1 MLSIIITNVL
11 IFDNARTQVI
21 DVHAS
26 FLYLELRSVYRNER
40 ERMPRLKPSAPQW
53 QPGQSGNPKGR
64 PIGSRNKLN
73 EKFILALHDDFA
85 KHGPAVIEK
94 VRETRPEIYL
104 KVIASILPREL
115 HFRTA
120 NAFDGIS
127 DEELNQ
133 SLESIRRVL
142 ASRAPIGDAKGG
154 PAPGGSSKLN

>member
-1 MLSIIITNVL
+1 MQNVVL
-11 IFDNARTQVI
+11 FTRIGNPMAR
-21 DVHAS
+21 
-26 FLYLELRSVYRNER
+26 
-40 ERMPRLKPSAPQW
+40 PKPSAPQW
-53 QPGQSGNPKGR
+53 QPGHSGNPKGR

-85 KHGPAVIEK
+85 QHGPAVIEK

-127 DEELNQ
+127 DEELNE

>member
-1 MLSIIITNVL
+1 M
-11 IFDNARTQVI
+11 AR
-21 DVHAS
+21 
-26 FLYLELRSVYRNER
+26 
-40 ERMPRLKPSAPQW
+40 PKPSAPQW
-53 QPGQSGNPKGR
+53 QHGQSGNPKGR

-127 DEELNQ
+127 DEELNE

-142 ASRAPIGDAKGG
+142 ASRTSIGDAKGG
-154 PAPGGSSKLN
+154 PAPGGGAKLN